1 MTMSARIV
9 VTGFEPWGPNAENPT
24 LEILDL
30 LKAADD
36 VEGDLTLL
44 RLPVDSSKIAG
55 ITSKILDEVEPDLW
69 ISLGLATGLA
79 VIAVERIAANIM
91 DFAIPDNAGH
101 HHRGEAVFADGP
113 AARMATLPV
122 ELIVSRLRESGIPA
136 KVSNSASTYLCNQ
149 MMYTLL
155 HLIAKKG
162 MKTRAGFIHVPA
174 HPRLAALQQ
183 YPLAEMPSMGVEL
196 MAEAVKK
203 AIHLSLG
210 GENGESGL
218 PSIAL

>member
-55 ITSKILDEVEPDLW
+55 ITAKILDEVQPDLW
-69 ISLGLATGLA
+69 ISLGLAAGLA
-79 VIAVERIAANIM
+79 VVAVERIAAN
-91 DFAIPDNAGH
+91 
-101 HHRGEAVFADGP
+101 GP
-113 AARMATLPV
+113 AAHMTTLPV
-122 ELIVSRLRESGIPA
+122 ELIVSHLRESGIPA
-136 KVSNSASTYLCNQ
+136 KISNSASTYLCNQ
-149 MMYTLL
+149 MMYTVL

-162 MKTRAGFIHVPA
+162 METRAGFIHVPA

-196 MAEAVKK
+196 MVQAVRK
-203 AIHLSLG
+203 AIRISLDACRRT
-210 GENGESGL
+210 S
-218 PSIAL
+218 

>member
-1 MTMSARIV
+1 MTKSARIV

-30 LKAADD
+30 LKADD

-55 ITSKILDEVEPDLW
+55 IAAKTLEEVQPDLW
-69 ISLGLATGLA
+69 ISLGLAAGLA
-79 VIAVERIAANIM
+79 VVAVERIAANVM
-91 DFAIPDNAGH
+91 DFAIPDKAGN

-113 AARMATLPV
+113 AAHMATLPV
-122 ELIVSRLRESGIPA
+122 ELIVSHLRESGIPA
-136 KVSNSASTYLCNQ
+136 KISNSASTYLCNQ
-149 MMYTLL
+149 MMYTVL

-162 MKTRAGFIHVPA
+162 MKTGAGFIHVPA

-183 YPLAEMPSMGVEL
+183 YPLADMPSMSVEL
-196 MAEAVKK
+196 MAQAVRK
-203 AIHLSLG
+203 AIRISLG
-210 GENGESGL
+210 GRKPIL
-218 PSIAL
+218 RQA